1 MSRHLQLQSE
11 YKHLGTAFT
20 ENDAK
25 GGENATPKRK
35 NDENAVNSTP
45 TTNNVQQLK
54 RVKAVP
60 SSITKSALPRYQS
73 ARLKA
78 LEQKKVANV
87 ASAASSNRSPLKGM
101 LSSVMER
108 GAKAFLNIVSSPSAS
123 VHNKSGANA
132 ECTPA
137 LEAHIEG
144 SAAVPSSSNPSIR
157 ELFDSA
163 YSIDE
168 ERVIAIMGGLRCKSK
183 WDTREKVNKQAAV
196 ITELRAALKTTFEET
211 RSLKE
216 KSVAAEANL
225 SSTLQR
231 MIAEFAM
238 SRQQV
243 GLLSKED
250 VRLKQE
256 IKDLSDAIKSLQSE
270 KKDATQR
277 AYEADATIKRLQIEL
292 SVVEGKCSQRDMENA
307 KLSEE
312 LSRSRLDAQDALA
325 QQKEEFDQRIEQAL
339 GGYKDEVASLRSE
352 LGRSSLGKAEIARQA
367 TEQKEELLNAYS
379 QIRELK
385 IELERK
391 FGDNEDFKAEI
402 SALKES
408 LVSKEADMR
417 AALKSL
423 QDFQKITADEKVQLR
438 AEISSLQGKLVHFE
452 DDRLSC
458 ASQLAAKIEEI
469 SSYARE
475 NSRLKEKLSQ
485 KEEELQAGKDSH
497 LLLEVEKD
505 LRVRAEIRE
514 ENERRER
521 IASTAQL
528 LAVQSECAEKIHRIE
543 EQASSQMASMKQTLK
558 DVEAAREAAVRDLS
572 EAHNVA
578 AGRMSEILSLKS
590 ELEKASVNSEAQ
602 EQLAS
607 LRGEMEMVKRRLQEK
622 LNLQLAEGSQT
633 AARVKELENQ
643 LVDAENQR
651 RKLRNIIAELKGNV
665 RVFARV
671 RPYLPNDGVDPSTA
685 VDSSIAVSGDNASV
699 RIHSSKGDDQLF
711 TFDKAFGPSSSQESV
726 FVEVSEFVQ
735 SALDGYHGAVLKLQ
749 LHLVLIRVYSLSV

>member
-1 MSRHLQLQSE
+1 MSRHLHLQLE
-11 YKHLGTAFT
+11 YHQLGSAFT
-20 ENDAK
+20 ENEKTSTPKRKSDDD
-25 GGENATPKRK
+25 ENATPNAKNIQQIKRI
-35 NDENAVNSTP
+35 
-45 TTNNVQQLK
+45 
-54 RVKAVP
+54 KAVP

-73 ARLKA
+73 SRLKA
-78 LEQKKVANV
+78 LEQKKTTNATT
-87 ASAASSNRSPLKGM
+87 STPSRSPIKGM

-108 GAKAFLNIVSSPSAS
+108 GAKAFLQIVSSPTAS
-123 VHNKSGANA
+123 VHNKTGAPHESTSVETHTEEN
-132 ECTPA
+132 
-137 LEAHIEG
+137 
-144 SAAVPSSSNPSIR
+144 SAILPTENPSVR
-157 ELFDSA
+157 ELFDTA
-163 YSIDE
+163 FTINE
-168 ERVIAIMGGLRCKSK
+168 EKVIAIMGGLRCKSK
-183 WDTREKVNKQAAV
+183 WDTREKINKQAAV
-196 ITELRAALKTTFEET
+196 ITELRAAFKTLFEET

-216 KSVAAEANL
+216 KSVAAETNL

-243 GLLSKED
+243 GMLSKED

-256 IKDLSDAIKSLQSE
+256 IKDLADSIKSLQLE
-270 KKDATQR
+270 KKESVQR
-277 AYEADATIKRLQIEL
+277 AVEADTRIKLLESEL
-292 SVVEGKCSQRDMENA
+292 SQLGSKCSHWEIEAA
-307 KLSEE
+307 KLSDE
-312 LSRSRLDAQDALA
+312 LSHCRIDAQEALTS
-325 QQKEEFDQRIEQAL
+325 QKEDFEQRIEQAL
-339 GGYKDEVASLRSE
+339 GGYKDEVATLRSE

-367 TEQKEELLNAYS
+367 TEQKEELLNSYA

-391 FGDNEDFKAEI
+391 EADGEGLREEI
-402 SALKES
+402 QNLKSS
-408 LVSKEADMR
+408 LVSKETDMR

-423 QDFQKITADEKVQLR
+423 QDFQKITADEKLQLR

-475 NSRLKEKLSQ
+475 NSRLKEKLAQ
-485 KEEELQAGKDSH
+485 KEEEIQTGKDNH

-543 EQASSQMASMKQTLK
+543 EQANTNMATMRQSLREM
-558 DVEAAREAAVRDLS
+558 ESAREAAERELS

-607 LRGEMEMVKRRLQEK
+607 LRGEMEMMKRRLQEK
-622 LNLQLAEGSQT
+622 LNFQLAEGNQT
-633 AARVKELENQ
+633 AARVRELENQ

-671 RPYLPNDGVDPSTA
+671 RPYLPSDGVDTSTGA
-685 VDSSIAVSGDNASV
+685 ESSIAVSGDSGSV
-699 RIHSSKGDDQLF
+699 RIHSVRGDDQLF
-711 TFDKAFGPSSSQESV
+711 TFDKAFGPSSSQESI
-726 FVEVSEFVQ
+726 FTEVSEFVQ
-735 SALDGYHGAVLKLQ
+735 SALDGYHGTE
-749 LHLVLIRVYSLSV
+749 Y